1 MPKKPNYD
9 FEKRERERL
18 KNLKKLARAAEKAG
32 APADSEEAPA
42 QDGPRDTS
50 RDKV

>member
-18 KNLKKLARAAEKAG
+18 KSLKKLARANEKAG
-32 APADSEEAPA
+32 VRTADAETAEETPPDNSSE
-42 QDGPRDTS
+42 
-50 RDKV
+50 KV